1 MTKWKQPSNGI
12 TAVIVPQAV
21 LELFHDV
28 YWVVASLP
36 LCFSDRLCVSPST
49 SIAML
54 NWSSHLSS
62 EGSRAIS
69 TAGRRRPVPFQPA
82 TPVTMSLCVRDS
94 SAPTQVSPTPIP
106 INPST
111 FLSLVFYNHTAVTLA
126 VWMFKNSRHKKK
138 SVYHFRQLCTF
149 RAFSGFVICLFTFV
163 AESYTKKKDTTLMSV
178 H

>member
-1 MTKWKQPSNGI
+1 MGLGWYTVLYLIHFPRRRINNLDMTKWKQPSNGI

-21 LELFHDV
+21 LELFHNI

-36 LCFSDRLCVSPST
+36 LCFSERLCVSPST

-62 EGSRAIS
+62 EGSRAIF

-106 INPST
+106 IYST
-111 FLSLVFYNHTAVTLA
+111 LHSGQAYSI
-126 VWMFKNSRHKKK
+126 FKSCVLQPHSSN
-138 SVYHFRQLCTF
+138 T
-149 RAFSGFVICLFTFV
+149 GCLDV
-163 AESYTKKKDTTLMSV
+163 
-178 H
+178 